1 MNKKLKYYINS
12 VDKILTEKDIHNLSK
27 ITSNHLQQIQFYQ
40 HERLIHLLVTGIFAI
55 LSMLSLLGA
64 IAFCHFGL
72 LLLFFLLLCL
82 LIPYIFYY
90 YTLENSVQKMYDQYW
105 KLKEKE

>member
-1 MNKKLKYYINS
+1 MNKKLKYYINT
-12 VDKILTEKDIHNLSK
+12 VDKILAEKDIHNLS
-27 ITSNHLQQIQFYQ
+27 IVTTNHLQQIQFYQ
-40 HERLIHLLVTGIFAI
+40 HERLIHLLVTGMFAI

-64 IAFCHFGL
+64 ITFCHFGL